1 VFAATAEV
9 LADDKRWAVTSPGA
23 PQRRADMSAPQ
34 VMSAYQI
41 GRIGLMKVGIE
52 GGEFAVFSD
61 EEDPDLR
68 QATRLDSADLVG

>member
-1 VFAATAEV
+1 VFAATEV

-23 PQRRADMSAPQ
+23 PQRQADMSVPQ

-52 GGEFAVFSD
+52 G
-61 EEDPDLR
+61 
-68 QATRLDSADLVG
+68 LDFRSSG